1 MTVAEVHAAAAVAAA
16 AAPAPMTAAEAHT
29 AAAEEGLALVRAE
42 NSTGFKGVYRGGAKS
57 SAGKPFKAELRNKSL
72 GYFATA
78 EEAALA
84 VARFLVPKDVAAPAA
99 SSPKRP
105 AASVATESARKR
117 GKQPADIFFVQAELA
132 ADNDER
138 AAFRLSR

>member
-1 MTVAEVHAAAAVAAA
+1 MNAAEAHAVAAA
-16 AAPAPMTAAEAHT
+16 
-29 AAAEEGLALVRAE
+29 EGLTLLRAE
-42 NSTGFKGVYRGGAKS
+42 NATGFKGVSRNAR
-57 SAGKPFKAELRNKSL
+57 AVTKPFQAQLTIRGRTIFL
-72 GYFATA
+72 GRFETA

-105 AASVATESARKR
+105 AASSATESARKR